1 MKKIKIFVIL
11 LFSILIISGC
21 SCTSS
26 MCSQEDLNNIRINIE
41 NKYKND
47 EEYKI
52 KLREEAIAKDI
63 TSEEDIEKYV
73 NQKIEKKIEDEYN
86 NHPKA
91 CLTTE
96 NMDDPDSGANISAKS
111 WKGAFKEG
119 LLEGL
124 IVFPIS
130 WLLITFTNLFGGG
143 GGAKILSIIVTTL
156 IIRILMLL
164 LTFKSQVQTQ
174 RLQSIQGEVS
184 EISNK
189 LKDPNLSQSEKS
201 RLSMKLME
209 IYKKNNINPIASLIP
224 TFVSLPI
231 FLSVWSAVSQ
241 TLVIRTGTFVGIEL
255 GATVSSQVFGL
266 NVGAI
271 VLFLLMA
278 GTQILSMKMPNIIR
292 NKTANYKNK
301 KQIEEANKQ
310 MSMMS
315 NVMIIMILITGF
327 VLPSAL
333 AVYWTV
339 GAVFSIIQTIIFQNP
354 KIKDKLSMIGNRK
367 KKAKVVE

>member
-1 MKKIKIFVIL
+1 MKKIKLIAIL
-11 LFSILIISGC
+11 LFSILTISGC

-26 MCSQEDLNNIRINIE
+26 MCSQEDLNNIKINIE
-41 NKYKND
+41 NKYNN
-47 EEYKI
+47 EEYKV
-52 KLREEAIAKDI
+52 KLREEALSKDI
-63 TSEEDIEKYV
+63 TSEQDIEKYV
-73 NQKIEKKIEDEYN
+73 TQKIEKKIEEEYN

-91 CLTTE
+91 CLTTI
-96 NMDDPDSGANISAKS
+96 NMEDPNSGANIGAKS

-143 GGAKILSIIVTTL
+143 GGAKILSIVITTL
-156 IIRILMLL
+156 IIRLLMLL
-164 LTFKSQVQTQ
+164 FTFKSQVQTQ

-209 IYKKNNINPIASLIP
+209 IYKKNNINPLASLIP
-224 TFVSLPI
+224 TFISLPI

-241 TLVIRTGTFVGIEL
+241 TLVIRTGSFAKIDL

-266 NVGAI
+266 NIGAI
-271 VLFLLMA
+271 LLFLLMA

-292 NKTANYKNK
+292 SRTANYKNK
-301 KQIEEANKQ
+301 KQIEDANKQ
-310 MSMMS
+310 MSTMS

-333 AVYWTV
+333 AIYWTV
-339 GAVFSIIQTIIFQNP
+339 GAVFSIIQTIVFQNP